1 MKLKTILCAVLAGCI
16 FAGCSTAMWQSYI
29 RNDLSGLCDNPT
41 NVLSNVP
48 LMYITQQQALVAVG
62 SLCTGAFGTSSI
74 PTPAPG
80 SSGIFATP
88 TPVPSAAP
96 SPSAP
101 VVK

>member
-1 MKLKTILCAVLAGCI
+1 MKLIKFIGIVAALAI
-16 FAGCSTAMWQSYI
+16 TGCSTAMWQTYI

-62 SLCTGAFGTSSI
+62 SLCTGAFGTSAA

-80 SSGIFATP
+80 MTGTFPA
-88 TPVPSAAP
+88 PSAASTP
-96 SPSAP
+96 AAAIA
-101 VVK
+101 K